1 MEDAKDTESTRD
13 RRQTPRGRADKTR
26 WESPDTSCEV
36 ATVLLSKRWERRDR
50 PFQGFDS
57 PPGKF

>member
-1 MEDAKDTESTRD
+1 MDNTNRTDPAVDRQQAPTGVADETGSESLDTIS
-13 RRQTPRGRADKTR
+13 
-26 WESPDTSCEV
+26 EV

-57 PPGKF
+57 PPGRF